1 MPITINIEGD
11 IKRIEVIRSN
21 CTRPVPPGPV
31 PPENVTNVTNVTKPT
46 CIEGS
51 PTIINAGVTGAAVI

>member
-21 CTRPVPPGPV
+21 CTRPVPP
-31 PPENVTNVTNVTKPT
+31 ENVTNITNVTKPT